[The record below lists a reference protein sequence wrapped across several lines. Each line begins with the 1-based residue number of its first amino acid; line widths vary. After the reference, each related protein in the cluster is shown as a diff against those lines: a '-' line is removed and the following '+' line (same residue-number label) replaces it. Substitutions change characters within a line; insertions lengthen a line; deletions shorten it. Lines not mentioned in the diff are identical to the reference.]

1 MLVVH
6 QPGLQ
11 STLQGAPRSGYR
23 HLGVPYAGPADAL
36 SMALANHLVG
46 NAKDETCL
54 EITYGGFEAEAA
66 EDCVLAV
73 TGACGALEISGAEAP
88 LHETLR
94 LRAGDTL
101 CVTPPKT
108 GMRAYLAAASGFKAS
123 ALFGST
129 STYLPAGFGGF
140 EGRAL
145 RAGDVLSLNGEDEAR
160 QDLRT
165 PIDLRPVF
173 SDAFAVRACQSA
185 ETDLLASADQ
195 DRLFSESFTVG
206 RQATRMGIILTGY
219 SLRTNSDNQMKSA
232 PVFPGTVQCPP
243 SGDPVILLSD
253 AQTTGGYP
261 RVANIARCDRHML
274 GQIRPGSRV
283 QFLRRTPDEATRD
296 LQEKRALFDRWFNG

>member
-1 MLVVH
+1 MLLVH
-6 QPGLQ
+6 KPGLQ
-11 STLQGAPRSGYR
+11 STLQGARRSGYR

-36 SMALANHLVG
+36 SMALANYLVG

-54 EITYGGFEAEAA
+54 EITYGGFEAEAT

-101 CVTPPKT
+101 LVTPPAT
-108 GMRAYLAAASGFKAS
+108 GMRAYLAVASGFAAS

-129 STYLPAGFGGF
+129 STYLPAGFGGY

-145 RAGDVLSLNGEDEAR
+145 RAGDELRLNGPIGPR
-160 QDLRT
+160 KDLVT
-165 PIDLRPVF
+165 PFDLRPVF
-173 SDAFAVRACQSA
+173 SDAFAVRACRSA
-185 ETDLLASADQ
+185 ETDLMVPADQ
-195 DRLFSESFTVG
+195 DRLFSESFVVG
-206 RQATRMGIILTGY
+206 RQATRMGITLTGHPIHPK
-219 SLRTNSDNQMKSA
+219 SDNQMKSA

-274 GQIRPGSRV
+274 GQIRPGNRV
-283 QFLRRTPDEATRD
+283 QFLRRTPEEAARD
-296 LQEKRALFDRWFNG
+296 LQDKRALFDRWFNG